1 MVFILFLFS
10 TNKWVHSSYAE
21 ANNSI
26 YDISDNYFTAKCY
39 SISAVNTTVRK
50 VSPQVGSFFDS
61 KSQTSTLWPALIKY
75 TLIPSI
81 PLSIIAILSTNPD
94 IWRTANIHH
103 FYFEMIAVILAAIV
117 AFYCISRAKTLN
129 DKFSLFIGIGFLVN
143 ASVDLM
149 HATVSLSNINELTF
163 LKYFIPQTWFAAR
176 LFLSAM
182 FAIAIVKYST
192 LTEDLTTVSRQTR
205 KQDEETKSLLS
216 SVQEEDEEEKNEKQE
231 VAQRQAKLRKM
242 LVFSLVLLAI
252 MAAGIAI
259 SSLFSIFPGLVLEKY
274 PLHRPYELPPL
285 ALFIVAL
292 VYFYKRQLYK
302 KNDVFYKGL
311 LVAIVID
318 VFAQII
324 MSYSTTSFD
333 TAHNVAHVLK
343 DSAYFVNIIGL
354 ALSSVHYNVRLKESN
369 KILEERE
376 EVIRTQYEKLEETD
390 KMKDEFINVAAHE
403 LRSPIQPILGITGL
417 LQSKIKDKELRE
429 LMDVTTRNAKRLCT
443 LTENILDVTKIESQ
457 SLKLNKE
464 QFNLNDVI
472 VNCINDITTNADFKN
487 KENGRKIVYEPKQGI
502 FVEADKIRV
511 TQVISNLLSNALK
524 FTEEGTISVSIVKEK
539 KKEED
544 GNSTDDGSEVIVS
557 VKDAGA
563 GIHPEIL
570 PRLFSKFATTSYK
583 GTGLGLFICKSI
595 IEAHGGKIWAENNVG
610 VRGATFTFSL
620 PLIEQPSK

>member
-1 MVFILFLFS
+1 MV
-10 TNKWVHSSYAE
+10 
-21 ANNSI
+21 
-26 YDISDNYFTAKCY
+26 
-39 SISAVNTTVRK
+39 
-50 VSPQVGSFFDS
+50 
-61 KSQTSTLWPALIKY
+61 
-75 TLIPSI
+75 
-81 PLSIIAILSTNPD
+81 
-94 IWRTANIHH
+94 
-103 FYFEMIAVILAAIV
+103 AVILAAIV

-149 HATVSLSNINELTF
+149 HATVSLSNIDEPTF

-176 LFLSAM
+176 IFLSAM

-192 LTEDLTTVSRQTR
+192 LTKDLTTVSRQTR
-205 KQDEETKSLLS
+205 KQNDELESLQS
-216 SVQEEDEEEKNEKQE
+216 SVQEEEKEADRRKG
-231 VAQRQAKLRKM
+231 KLRKM

-259 SSLFSIFPGLVLEKY
+259 SSLVSIFPSLLLEEY
-274 PLHRPYELPPL
+274 PIHRPYELPSL

-302 KNDVFYKGL
+302 INDVFYKGF

-324 MSYSTTSFD
+324 MSYSATSFD
-333 TAHNVAHVLK
+333 TAHNVAHILK

-369 KILEERE
+369 KTLKERE
-376 EVIRTQYEKLEETD
+376 EVIRIQYEKLKETD

-417 LQSKIKDKELRE
+417 LRSKIKDKELLE
-429 LMDVTTRNAKRLCT
+429 LIDVTIRNAKTLCT
-443 LTENILDVTKIESQ
+443 LTENILDVTKIETQ

-464 QFNLNDVI
+464 QFDLNDVI
-472 VNCINDITTNADFKN
+472 VNCINDITISTDFKN
-487 KENGRKIVYEPKQGI
+487 KENGIKIVYEPKRGI
-502 FVEADKIRV
+502 FVEADKSRV

-524 FTEEGTISVSIVKEK
+524 FTEGTISVSIVKEK

-557 VKDAGA
+557 VKDTGA

-570 PRLFSKFATTSYK
+570 PRLFSKFVTTSYK

-595 IEAHGGKIWAENNVG
+595 IESHGGRIWAKNNPDG
-610 VRGATFTFSL
+610 KGAEFYLQL
-620 PLIEQPSK
+620 PTIKR